1 MPMNTANTAAY
12 ALNVGAVGIVGTFM
26 GMPLDALILGAFAG
40 AIMHGLSA
48 AGSRTN
54 GITTIITSTLLAGA
68 FSPAVVGW
76 LIVNVELGDHD
87 YEAALFKPLVAVLIG
102 GAWPW
107 LLPLLSDGVK
117 QIWAAV
123 VDRFIRFI
131 GVIGGGK

>member
-1 MPMNTANTAAY
+1 MPVNTTSTATY

-48 AGSRTN
+48 VGSRAN

-68 FSPAVVGW
+68 FSPAVVAW
-76 LIVNVELGDHD
+76 LIVNVDMGNPD
-87 YEAALFKPLVAVLIG
+87 YEESVFKPLVSVAIG

-117 QIWAAV
+117 EIWAAV
-123 VDRFIRFI
+123 VGRFIRFI
-131 GVIGGGK
+131 DYMGGGK